1 VKSKYFEAVTYLRK
15 DFPVGLLCKAFGI
28 SRSGYY
34 EYLNRPIRPVSERD
48 IKDRT
53 AIQAIYDESC
63 GTYGA
68 KHIAGTLKKNKN
80 HIVNHKRVARLM
92 KEMNIKSKI
101 RKMKSKK
108 EEKVRSAGYV
118 YPNLL
123 ERNFDALFPN
133 HKWVMDVTEIT
144 HGENKIYISAL
155 MDLFNRDPIG
165 IVISRNPNKEMMEE
179 TIRKAMKARDLQDLS
194 QVLIHTDQ
202 GNIYRS
208 FRYNQLSR
216 ELGFTPSMSRKAN
229 CWDNAVIESFF
240 SHLKTEFPHHYPI
253 ESLEQIELD
262 LLKFINYFKEKR
274 SQKRLGYLSPE
285 AFLAAYLEI
294 A

>member
-1 VKSKYFEAVTYLRK
+1 MKSKYFEAITYLRK
-15 DFPVGLLCKAFGI
+15 DFPVEQLCKAFSV

-34 EYLNRPIRPVSERD
+34 EYLKRPVRRTSERD
-48 IKDRT
+48 IKDKA
-53 AIQAIYDESC
+53 AIQSLYDESC

-101 RKMKSKK
+101 RRMKTKK
-108 EEKVRSAGYV
+108 EVKVRSAGYI

-123 ERNFDALFPN
+123 ERDFNALFPN
-133 HKWVMDVTEIT
+133 RKWVMDVTEIT
-144 HGENKIYISAL
+144 YNETKVYISAL
-155 MDLFNRDPIG
+155 MDLFNRDPIS
-165 IVISRNPNKEMMEE
+165 IVISRSPNNEMMEE
-179 TIRKAMKARDLQDLS
+179 TIRQAMKERNLKDLS
-194 QVLIHTDQ
+194 HVVIHTDQ

-216 ELGFTPSMSRKAN
+216 QLGFTPSMSRKAN

-240 SHLKTEFPHHYPI
+240 SHVKTEFPHHYPI
-253 ESLEQIELD
+253 ESIEQIEMD
-262 LLKFINYFKEKR
+262 FPKFITFFKEKR

-285 AFLAAYLEI
+285 AFLAAYLES